1 MSKIGIILPLKPP
14 SNVGLNGKE
23 DNNNN
28 NGGNNGD
35 NIITKVSGGTCLPIK
50 LPVAI
55 GLSNKQNATITKT
68 SSGISLPIKTPISI
82 GGCVTGT
89 DVLSTKSPLKISVK
103 EEAIAINEVVF
114 SISEEAWDFKG
125 IILEETIVDYKSA
138 SFIIYEGF
146 TVFEFSKSA
155 SFIRYEDVRS
165 RILTDIYMIDKNHV
179 GVKWYGQPVDKVM
192 ILKKSQLDDTY
203 DIVDTVPWEVGE
215 YIVEVSEDATN
226 IKVEGAGQTGES
238 STIALEDGFNTEV
251 KTDFDIAINLKVHYL
266 DTSRD
271 SVFRLKVN
279 Y

>member
-1 MSKIGIILPLKPP
+1 MSKIGIILPLKLP
-14 SNVGLNGKE
+14 SNVGLNGK
-23 DNNNN
+23 DNNNNNNNN
-28 NGGNNGD
+28 NGGNVV
-35 NIITKVSGGTCLPIK
+35 KVSGGTCLPIR

-55 GLSNKQNATITKT
+55 GLSNKQDATVTKT

-89 DVLSTKSPLKISVK
+89 DVIGTKSPLKISVK
-103 EEAIAINEVVF
+103 EEAMSINEVVF
-114 SISEEAWDFKG
+114 SMSEEAWDFKG

-138 SFIIYEGF
+138 SFI
-146 TVFEFSKSA
+146 V
-155 SFIRYEDVRS
+155 YEDVRS

-179 GVKWYGQPVDKVM
+179 GVKWYGQPVDNVM
-192 ILKKSQLDDTY
+192 ILRKSQLDDTY
-203 DIVDTVPWEVGE
+203 DVIDTVPWDAGE

>member
-1 MSKIGIILPLKPP
+1 MSKIGIILPLKLP
-14 SNVGLNGKE
+14 SNVGLNGK
-23 DNNNN
+23 DNNNNNNN
-28 NGGNNGD
+28 NGGNVV
-35 NIITKVSGGTCLPIK
+35 KVSGGTCLPIR

-55 GLSNKQNATITKT
+55 GLSNKQDATVTKT

-89 DVLSTKSPLKISVK
+89 DVIGTKSPLKISVK
-103 EEAIAINEVVF
+103 EEAMSINEVVF
-114 SISEEAWDFKG
+114 SMSEEAWDFKG

-138 SFIIYEGF
+138 SFI
-146 TVFEFSKSA
+146 V
-155 SFIRYEDVRS
+155 YEDIRS

-179 GVKWYGQPVDKVM
+179 GVKWYGQPVDNVM
-192 ILKKSQLDDTY
+192 ILRKSQLDDTY
-203 DIVDTVPWEVGE
+203 DVIDTVPWDTGE

>member
-1 MSKIGIILPLKPP
+1 MSKIGIILPLKLP
-14 SNVGLNGKE
+14 SNVGLNGK
-23 DNNNN
+23 DNNNNNNNNN
-28 NGGNNGD
+28 NGGNVV
-35 NIITKVSGGTCLPIK
+35 KVSGGTCLPIR

-55 GLSNKQNATITKT
+55 GLSNKQDATVTKT

-89 DVLSTKSPLKISVK
+89 DVIGTKSPLKISVK
-103 EEAIAINEVVF
+103 EEAMSINEVVF
-114 SISEEAWDFKG
+114 SMSEEAWDFKG

-138 SFIIYEGF
+138 SFI
-146 TVFEFSKSA
+146 V
-155 SFIRYEDVRS
+155 YEDVRS

-179 GVKWYGQPVDKVM
+179 GVKWYGQPVDNVM
-192 ILKKSQLDDTY
+192 ILRKSQLDDTY
-203 DIVDTVPWEVGE
+203 DVIDTVPWDAGE

>member
-138 SFIIYEGF
+138 SFIIYE
-146 TVFEFSKSA
+146 
-155 SFIRYEDVRS
+155 DVRS

-179 GVKWYGQPVDKVM
+179 VVKWYGQPVDKVM

>member
-1 MSKIGIILPLKPP
+1 MSKIGIILPLKLP
-14 SNVGLNGKE
+14 SNVGLNGK
-23 DNNNN
+23 DNNNNNNNN
-28 NGGNNGD
+28 NGGNVV
-35 NIITKVSGGTCLPIK
+35 KVSGGTCLPIR

-55 GLSNKQNATITKT
+55 GLSNKQDATVTKT

-89 DVLSTKSPLKISVK
+89 DVIGTKSPLKISVK
-103 EEAIAINEVVF
+103 EEAMSINEVVF
-114 SISEEAWDFKG
+114 SMSEEAWDFKG

-138 SFIIYEGF
+138 SFI
-146 TVFEFSKSA
+146 V
-155 SFIRYEDVRS
+155 YEDIRS

-179 GVKWYGQPVDKVM
+179 GVKWYGQPVDNVM
-192 ILKKSQLDDTY
+192 ILRKSQLDDTY
-203 DIVDTVPWEVGE
+203 DVIDTVPWDAGE

>member
-1 MSKIGIILPLKPP
+1 MSKIGIILPLKLP
-14 SNVGLNGKE
+14 SNVGLNGK
-23 DNNNN
+23 DNNNNNN
-28 NGGNNGD
+28 NGGNVV
-35 NIITKVSGGTCLPIK
+35 KVSGGTCLPIR

-55 GLSNKQNATITKT
+55 GLSNKQDATVTKT

-89 DVLSTKSPLKISVK
+89 DVIGTKSPLKISVK
-103 EEAIAINEVVF
+103 EEAMSINEVVF
-114 SISEEAWDFKG
+114 SMSEEAWDFKG

-138 SFIIYEGF
+138 SFI
-146 TVFEFSKSA
+146 V
-155 SFIRYEDVRS
+155 YEDIRS

-179 GVKWYGQPVDKVM
+179 GVKWYGQPVDNVM
-192 ILKKSQLDDTY
+192 ILRKSQLDDTY
-203 DIVDTVPWEVGE
+203 DVIDTVPWDAGE

>member
-1 MSKIGIILPLKPP
+1 MSKIGIILPLKLP
-14 SNVGLNGKE
+14 SKVGLNGKE
-23 DNNNN
+23 NNNN
-28 NGGNNGD
+28 ES
-35 NIITKVSGGTCLPIK
+35 NIITKASGGTCLPIK

-55 GLSNKQNATITKT
+55 GLSNKQDVTVTKT
-68 SSGISLPIKTPISI
+68 SSGISLPIKIPVSI
-82 GGCVTGT
+82 GQCVTGT
-89 DVLSTKSPLKISVK
+89 EVLSTKSPLKISIK
-103 EEAIAINEVVF
+103 EEAMSISELVF

-138 SFIIYEGF
+138 SFII
-146 TVFEFSKSA
+146 
-155 SFIRYEDVRS
+155 YEDVRS

-192 ILKKSQLDDTY
+192 ILRKSQLDDTY
-203 DIVDTVPWEVGE
+203 DIIDTVPWDVGE
-215 YIVEVSEDATN
+215 YIVEVSEDSTN
-226 IKVEGAGQTGES
+226 IKVEGVGQTGES

>member
-1 MSKIGIILPLKPP
+1 MSKIGIILPLKLP
-14 SNVGLNGKE
+14 SNVGLNGK
-23 DNNNN
+23 DNNNNNNNN
-28 NGGNNGD
+28 NGGNVV
-35 NIITKVSGGTCLPIK
+35 KVSGGTCLPIR

-55 GLSNKQNATITKT
+55 GLSNKQDATVTKT
-68 SSGISLPIKTPISI
+68 SSGISLTLKTPISN

-89 DVLSTKSPLKISVK
+89 DVIGTKSPLKISVK
-103 EEAIAINEVVF
+103 EEAMSINEVVF
-114 SISEEAWDFKG
+114 SMSEEAWDFKG

-138 SFIIYEGF
+138 SFI
-146 TVFEFSKSA
+146 V
-155 SFIRYEDVRS
+155 YEDVRS

-179 GVKWYGQPVDKVM
+179 GVKWYGQPVDNVM
-192 ILKKSQLDDTY
+192 ILRKSQLDDTY
-203 DIVDTVPWEVGE
+203 DVIDTVPWDAGE

>member
-1 MSKIGIILPLKPP
+1 MS
-14 SNVGLNGKE
+14 
-23 DNNNN
+23 
-28 NGGNNGD
+28 
-35 NIITKVSGGTCLPIK
+35 
-50 LPVAI
+50 
-55 GLSNKQNATITKT
+55 
-68 SSGISLPIKTPISI
+68 
-82 GGCVTGT
+82 
-89 DVLSTKSPLKISVK
+89 
-103 EEAIAINEVVF
+103 INEVVF
-114 SISEEAWDFKG
+114 SMSEEAWDFKG

-138 SFIIYEGF
+138 SFI
-146 TVFEFSKSA
+146 V
-155 SFIRYEDVRS
+155 YEDVRS

-179 GVKWYGQPVDKVM
+179 GVTWYGQPVDNVM
-192 ILKKSQLDDTY
+192 ILRKSQLDDTY
-203 DIVDTVPWEVGE
+203 DVIDTVPWDAGE

>member
-1 MSKIGIILPLKPP
+1 MSKIGIILPLKLP
-14 SNVGLNGKE
+14 SNVGLNGK
-23 DNNNN
+23 DNNNNNNN
-28 NGGNNGD
+28 NGGNVV
-35 NIITKVSGGTCLPIK
+35 KVSGGTCLPIR

-55 GLSNKQNATITKT
+55 GLSNKQDATVTKT

-89 DVLSTKSPLKISVK
+89 DVIGTKSPLKISVK
-103 EEAIAINEVVF
+103 EEAMSINEVVF
-114 SISEEAWDFKG
+114 SMSEEAWDFKG

-138 SFIIYEGF
+138 SFI
-146 TVFEFSKSA
+146 V
-155 SFIRYEDVRS
+155 YEDVRS

-179 GVKWYGQPVDKVM
+179 GVKWYGQPVDNVM
-192 ILKKSQLDDTY
+192 ILRKSQLDDTY
-203 DIVDTVPWEVGE
+203 DVVDTVPWDAGE

>member
-1 MSKIGIILPLKPP
+1 MSKIGIILPLKLP
-14 SNVGLNGKE
+14 SNVGLNGK
-23 DNNNN
+23 DNNNNN
-28 NGGNNGD
+28 NGGNVV
-35 NIITKVSGGTCLPIK
+35 KVSGGTCLPIR

-55 GLSNKQNATITKT
+55 GLSNKQDATVTKT

-89 DVLSTKSPLKISVK
+89 DVIGTKSPLKISVK
-103 EEAIAINEVVF
+103 EEAMSINEVVF
-114 SISEEAWDFKG
+114 SMSEEAWDFKG

-138 SFIIYEGF
+138 SFI
-146 TVFEFSKSA
+146 V
-155 SFIRYEDVRS
+155 YEDVRS

-179 GVKWYGQPVDKVM
+179 GVKWYGQPVDNVM
-192 ILKKSQLDDTY
+192 ILRKSQLDDTY
-203 DIVDTVPWEVGE
+203 DVIDTVPWDAGE

>member
-1 MSKIGIILPLKPP
+1 MSKIGIILPLKLP
-14 SNVGLNGKE
+14 SNVGLNGK
-23 DNNNN
+23 DNNNNNN
-28 NGGNNGD
+28 NGGNVV
-35 NIITKVSGGTCLPIK
+35 KVSGGTCLPIR

-55 GLSNKQNATITKT
+55 GLSNKQDATVTKT

-89 DVLSTKSPLKISVK
+89 DVIGTKSPLKISVK
-103 EEAIAINEVVF
+103 EEAMSINEVVF
-114 SISEEAWDFKG
+114 SMSEEAWDFKG

-138 SFIIYEGF
+138 SFI
-146 TVFEFSKSA
+146 V
-155 SFIRYEDVRS
+155 YEDVRS

-179 GVKWYGQPVDKVM
+179 GVKWYGQPVDNVM
-192 ILKKSQLDDTY
+192 ILRKSQLDDTY
-203 DIVDTVPWEVGE
+203 DVIDTVPWDAGE

>member
-1 MSKIGIILPLKPP
+1 MSKIGIILPLKLP
-14 SNVGLNGKE
+14 SNVGLNGK

-28 NGGNNGD
+28 NGGNVV
-35 NIITKVSGGTCLPIK
+35 KASGGTCLPIR

-55 GLSNKQNATITKT
+55 GLSNKQDATVTKT

-89 DVLSTKSPLKISVK
+89 DVIGTKSPLKISVK
-103 EEAIAINEVVF
+103 EETMSINEVVF
-114 SISEEAWDFKG
+114 SMSEEAWDFKG

-138 SFIIYEGF
+138 SFI
-146 TVFEFSKSA
+146 V
-155 SFIRYEDVRS
+155 YEDIRS

-179 GVKWYGQPVDKVM
+179 GVKWYGQPVDNVM
-192 ILKKSQLDDTY
+192 ILRKSQLDDTY
-203 DIVDTVPWEVGE
+203 DVIDTVPWDAGE

>member
-1 MSKIGIILPLKPP
+1 MSKIGIILPLKLP
-14 SNVGLNGKE
+14 SNVGLNGK
-23 DNNNN
+23 DNNNNNNNN
-28 NGGNNGD
+28 NGGNVV
-35 NIITKVSGGTCLPIK
+35 KVSGGTCLPIR

-55 GLSNKQNATITKT
+55 GLSNKQDATVTKT

-89 DVLSTKSPLKISVK
+89 DVIGTKSPLKISVK
-103 EEAIAINEVVF
+103 EETMSINEVVF
-114 SISEEAWDFKG
+114 SMSEEAWDFKG

-138 SFIIYEGF
+138 SFI
-146 TVFEFSKSA
+146 V
-155 SFIRYEDVRS
+155 YEDIRS

-179 GVKWYGQPVDKVM
+179 GVKWYGQPVDNVM
-192 ILKKSQLDDTY
+192 ILKKSQLDDAY
-203 DIVDTVPWEVGE
+203 DVIDTVPWDAGE

>member
-1 MSKIGIILPLKPP
+1 MSKIGIILPLKLP
-14 SNVGLNGKE
+14 SNVGLNGK

-28 NGGNNGD
+28 NGGNVV
-35 NIITKVSGGTCLPIK
+35 KVSGGTCLPIR

-55 GLSNKQNATITKT
+55 GLSNKQDATVTKT

-89 DVLSTKSPLKISVK
+89 DVIGTKSPLKISVK
-103 EEAIAINEVVF
+103 EETMSINEVVF
-114 SISEEAWDFKG
+114 SMSEEAWDFKG

-138 SFIIYEGF
+138 SFII
-146 TVFEFSKSA
+146 
-155 SFIRYEDVRS
+155 YEDVRS

-179 GVKWYGQPVDKVM
+179 GVKWYGQPVDNVM
-192 ILKKSQLDDTY
+192 ILRKSQLDDTY
-203 DIVDTVPWEVGE
+203 DVIDTVPWDAGE